1 MCIPGTHSAQKP
13 YVFSPFLE
21 RKRKVRKKL
30 YLPRV
35 KYIVTGNPVVYI
47 TTLKTLKES
56 KNIYIYNT
64 TIWSSEANCTEIR
77 QNLNESLSKAN
88 SWFLCVKFVHWCLTG
103 TLVLIVAPRGQ
114 GVCLNSSAL
123 YPGGF
128 DEV

>member
-35 KYIVTGNPVVYI
+35 KYIVTSNPVVYI
-47 TTLKTLKES
+47 TALKTLKES

-77 QNLNESLSKAN
+77 QTLNESLSKAN
-88 SWFLCVKFVHWCLTG
+88 SWFLCVKFVHWCVNGNTG
-103 TLVLIVAPRGQ
+103 PYCCTQGAGGLSEFLCPIPRG
-114 GVCLNSSAL
+114 V
-123 YPGGF
+123 
-128 DEV
+128 